1 MNFKEGLERIAAKVD
16 DFIGVAI
23 VDADGISI
31 EEHKKDPQFDFN
43 PLIAEFS
50 AFLKAA
56 DKASISAEVGPS
68 DEVTVS
74 AEKATV
80 IIKRIKEGYFLLL
93 ATDSRRNIGKGRFFV
108 GRESALI
115 SEDL

>member
-1 MNFKEGLERIAAKVD
+1 MNFKEGLERIAARVE

-31 EEHKKDPQFDFN
+31 EEHKKDPFFDFN

-56 DKASISAEVGPS
+56 DKASISADVGPS

-80 IIKRIKEGYFLLL
+80 MIRRMKEGYFLLL
-93 ATDSRRNIGKGRFFV
+93 ATDSPKHIGKGRFFMK
-108 GRESALI
+108 RESALI